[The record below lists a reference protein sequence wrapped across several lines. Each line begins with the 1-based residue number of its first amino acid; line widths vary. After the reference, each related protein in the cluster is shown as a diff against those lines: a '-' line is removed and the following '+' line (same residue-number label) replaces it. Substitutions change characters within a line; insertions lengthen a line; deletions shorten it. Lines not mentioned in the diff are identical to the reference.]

1 MSMGLM
7 NAVRRALG
15 VRKSRVQP
23 PLGPKPRLGARLVNG
38 DLRLT
43 VQAGLTDATW
53 RWLTEQGWRE
63 QTFRGDRRVY
73 RELPPSMVAS
83 LFDAADP
90 DERVQVLQLAVAEAQ
105 ARPAVTL
112 PRRR

>member
-1 MSMGLM
+1 MSMGLV

-15 VRKSRVQP
+15 VRKPRALP

-38 DLRLT
+38 DLRIT
-43 VQAGLTDATW
+43 VQAGLTDGTW

-63 QTFRGDRRVY
+63 QPFRGDRRTY

-90 DERVQVLQLAVAEAQ
+90 DERAQLMQQAIAEAQ